1 MVLAAL
7 FVLAVGL
14 SLMWLFGRLG
24 GSFISRGWQVF
35 FIIVFALLVAGLQ
48 IPGYIMDIRKIDMD
62 NPSPA
67 QPQNPKPYATRDFVK
82 ITNECNSLTNMQ
94 DYTISFMHKL
104 NLKMQSIESCY
115 SIVSG
120 GAE

>member
-1 MVLAAL
+1 MAMDFSIPETAQEDEEEYFRILGTIVTMSESN
-7 FVLAVGL
+7 
-14 SLMWLFGRLG
+14 SL
-24 GSFISRGWQVF
+24 
-35 FIIVFALLVAGLQ
+35 VFA
-48 IPGYIMDIRKIDMD
+48 
-62 NPSPA
+62 
-67 QPQNPKPYATRDFVK
+67 KPYATRDFVE

-94 DYTISFMHKL
+94 EYTISFIHKL